1 MKKNLYLIPAAF
13 FVVASLVNWAGRG
26 LLMDEM
32 AAAVKPALLPLLA
45 ATVLAYAVEHPLNRK
60 MLGLLIAAELFG
72 CAGDIFLLSSAF
84 LPFACG
90 IGAFLIGHIFYMT
103 LFGAQSWKGLSW
115 KGWLAGAIGILA
127 LVFVL
132 IKVLRVEGAM
142 LVPMGVYGIV
152 LLTLSFCA
160 LCGVIRC
167 KENRCTWWIILCGAL
182 LFAFSDSFVAGQA
195 FGVITFQL
203 RELVIMTTYVAA
215 QTLLAWGAVRLAAE
229 AK

>member
-13 FVVASLVNWAGRG
+13 FAVACVVNWIGRG
-26 LLMDEM
+26 LMIPEM

-45 ATVLAYAVEHPLNRK
+45 ASVLAYAAEHPLNRK
-60 MLGLLIAAELFG
+60 MLALLVAAELFG
-72 CAGDIFLLSSAF
+72 CAGDIFLLSDAF

-103 LFGAQSWKGLSW
+103 LFGAQSWKGMSW
-115 KGWLAGAIGILA
+115 KGWVAGAIGVLA
-127 LVFVL
+127 LVYVL
-132 IKVLRVEGAM
+132 IKVLRVQGAM
-142 LVPMGVYGIV
+142 LAPMAIYGVV
-152 LLTLSFCA
+152 LLTLGFCA

-182 LFAFSDSFVAGQA
+182 LFAFSDSLIAAGT
-195 FGVITFQL
+195 FGVATFQL
-203 RELVIMTTYVAA
+203 RELVIMLTYLVA
-215 QTLLAWGAVRLAAE
+215 QSLLAWGAVRLAE